1 MGILALAADE
11 RVADVEV
18 AEDEL
23 SVRLMDGRTISVPL
37 VWYPRLLNATE
48 PQRKNWQ
55 IIGGGYGIHW
65 EAVDEDLSTEGLLR
79 GAPAPR
85 QSFGKAISFTQQHE
99 SRISAETI
107 GDERVTAVEI
117 SEDDAEKGVLDHLT
131 EREEAEAELIS
142 VITWIR
148 TETESIGEK
157 INRHTAHLNQL
168 ISKPG
173 GTKASN
179 YKKIILLAASD
190 MNTFSKR
197 VEGVLSN
204 FEKSVRVLDES
215 YYAYVSVA
223 KPESDQDVEQ
233 ILNLRNSLSQILSVV
248 RPVKES
254 VMGFRDS
261 TLSIKN
267 QNINKEISKAATRQS
282 QALEGVVSN
291 IVHLESFA
299 LRVIFL
305 IDEKFEG
312 RFTSEDT
319 AD

>member
-11 RVADVEV
+11 RVVDVEV

-65 EAVDEDLSTEGLLR
+65 EDVDEDLSTEGLLR

-85 QSFGKAISFTQQHE
+85 QSLGKAKSFSQQHE
-99 SRISAETI
+99 SRIPSELVGDVNVAVKISA
-107 GDERVTAVEI
+107 
-117 SEDDAEKGVLDHLT
+117 DDGEKGILDHLT
-131 EREEAEAELIS
+131 EGEEAAAELTS
-142 VITWIR
+142 VITWID
-148 TETESIGEK
+148 TETGSIAEN
-157 INRHTAHLNQL
+157 INRHSSHLNQL
-168 ISKPG
+168 MSKPG
-173 GTKASN
+173 GTKASD
-179 YKKIILLAASD
+179 YKKTILLAASD

-197 VEGVLSN
+197 VEGVLPN

-215 YYAYVSVA
+215 YYAYVSLA
-223 KPESDQDVEQ
+223 KPESNQDVEQ
-233 ILNLRNSLSQILSVV
+233 ILNLRNSLSQMLSVV

-261 TLSIKN
+261 TLSIKS
-267 QNINKEISKAATRQS
+267 QNINKEISKAAIRQS
-282 QALEGVVSN
+282 QALDGIVSN
-291 IVHLESFA
+291 IEHVESFA
-299 LRVIFL
+299 LRIIFL

-312 RFTSEDT
+312 RFSSEDK

>member
-11 RVADVEV
+11 RVVDVEV

-48 PQRKNWQ
+48 SQRTNWQ

-65 EAVDEDLSTEGLLR
+65 EDVDEDLSTEGLLR

-85 QSFGKAISFTQQHE
+85 QSLVKAKPFIQQHE
-99 SRISAETI
+99 SRIPSEVI
-107 GDERVTAVEI
+107 RDVNVAVEI
-117 SEDDAEKGVLDHLT
+117 SEDDGEKGILDHLT
-131 EREEAEAELIS
+131 EGEEAAAELTS
-142 VITWIR
+142 VITWID
-148 TETESIGEK
+148 TETGSIAEK
-157 INRHTAHLNQL
+157 INRHTSHLNQL

-173 GTKASN
+173 GTKASD

-197 VEGVLSN
+197 VEGVLPN

-215 YYAYVSVA
+215 YYAYVSLA
-223 KPESDQDVEQ
+223 KPESNQDVEQ
-233 ILNLRNSLSQILSVV
+233 ILNLRNSLSQMLSVV

-261 TLSIKN
+261 TLSIKS
-267 QNINKEISKAATRQS
+267 QNINKEISKAAIRQS
-282 QALEGVVSN
+282 QALNGVVSN
-291 IVHLESFA
+291 IEHVESFA
-299 LRVIFL
+299 LRIIFL

-312 RFTSEDT
+312 RFSSEDK